1 MPRNLYPLAELSREE
16 RFMQLFLQHERR
28 LRAFIATLVPNWA
41 DADDLLQETSAVIWR
56 KFDDFE
62 PGTDFI
68 DWALR
73 IAHFEVL
80 NYRKRQR
87 RDRLRFS
94 DETVEVLATRLRNF
108 GDASDLRFDALQ
120 HCLLKLNPR
129 DRELVQ
135 LRYGPGATVRDV
147 SERVSRSLHA
157 VYKALNRIH
166 GLLLDCV
173 RRSLRCDG
181 TS

>member
-1 MPRNLYPLAELSREE
+1 MAQDLHLLVDRSRQE
-16 RFMQLFLQHERR
+16 RFVQLFLQHERR
-28 LRAFIATLVPNWA
+28 IRAFILTMVPHWA

-56 KFDDFE
+56 KFDGFE

-80 NYRKRQR
+80 NYRKRQQ

-94 DETVEVLATRLRNF
+94 DQTIEILAARLRTF
-108 GDASDLRFDALQ
+108 GEESDLRCEALQ
-120 HCLLKLNPR
+120 RCLLKLNPR

-135 LRYGPGATVRDV
+135 LRYGPEATTREVAA
-147 SERVSRSLHA
+147 RVGRSLHA

-166 GLLLDCV
+166 GQLFDCV
-173 RRSLRCDG
+173 RRSLRRDELG
-181 TS
+181 